1 LSSIVLTRKLEAGEP
16 VLYGAPAFFIFH
28 KESRNMPG
36 KNEELLK
43 KLADAVVDMDEDLTV
58 TTAHE
63 SLAQGID
70 TCNTRETRR

>member
-1 LSSIVLTRKLEAGEP
+1 
-16 VLYGAPAFFIFH
+16 
-28 KESRNMPG
+28 MPG

-58 TTAHE
+58 ITAHE

-70 TCNTRETRR
+70 ACNTRETRR

>member
-1 LSSIVLTRKLEAGEP
+1 
-16 VLYGAPAFFIFH
+16 
-28 KESRNMPG
+28 MPG
-36 KNEELLK
+36 KKEELLK

-63 SLAQGID
+63 SLAQWID